1 VSAFSSNLPQMKTFL
16 RVGAIGLVALA
27 LLVAA
32 AWIGGRR
39 YLARSVA
46 PLAGE
51 VIVAGPSAPIEILVD
66 ARGVPQVWARTDADA
81 RFALGWLHAAERLFQ
96 MELTRRMAR
105 GELAELFGEQ
115 AASLD
120 VEQRRLGFAWQ
131 VARDSATM
139 PAEARAQIAQ
149 YVAGINAWIAQA
161 KPLPPEFV
169 LLGFQPRPW
178 TVEDVAVVG
187 FYQSWFAVTLMDR
200 SGDHRAIYARLGGD
214 AGRLANL
221 VQSWSAPTVPEI
233 ARAVPKLTKAS
244 NSWVV
249 APKHSASGAALHAS
263 DPHLELSSAPG
274 LWYAVGLHSAEGLEA
289 VGVSAPGIPSISMG
303 HNGQVSWAFT
313 VAPVDLVD
321 DYWCQVS
328 GDRGQVTTVNGRVSL
343 TVQVESV
350 TVKGGETRVEKIL
363 RAPLGPVMELRG
375 DSARVQHWAGYDF
388 PAWSVAVGSLG
399 LMHAKDFESL
409 RRTVTST
416 GALSVNWTYADR
428 AGNIGYQLGT
438 PIPIRDRYDTFVPQ
452 SGVDPK
458 AQWRGYRALADRPFA
473 LNPAQGWLAST
484 NNQVV
489 GRGARYPIPGFYD
502 VARMTRATELL
513 DQLTGAGTPSPRT
526 TDADAMRAMQRDIFS
541 GIGLRWRGLA
551 IEAADAVGDT
561 SAVRQLRLWQG
572 RMHMTDTAAT
582 LFAYW
587 WQHLPEAV
595 FRDELGDDWPK
606 ARHLVIAALDDSAEA
621 FIDDRTTPVRE
632 MRREIATVAM
642 RKALAERWARPFGEV
657 QTLMIKHPLAVIGV
671 LDRWLGLTRG
681 PYSSR
686 GDAATLDAAF
696 VEFDEVRRG
705 LETVAGASMRF
716 VLDWADVDG
725 FTLSRHLGQSGNP
738 LSPHFD
744 DFLESHLTGEAWPM
758 PFTRAKVA
766 ERAVST
772 WTLRPR

>member
-438 PIPIRDRYDTFVPQ
+438 PIPIRDGYDTFVPQ

-513 DQLTGAGTPSPRT
+513 DQLTGAGMPSPRT

>member
-1 VSAFSSNLPQMKTFL
+1 MKTFF
-16 RVGAIGLVALA
+16 RVTAITLVALA
-27 LLVAA
+27 LLATA
-32 AWIGGRR
+32 AWVGGRR

-51 VIVAGPSAPIEILVD
+51 TTIAGPSAPIEILVD
-66 ARGVPQVWARTDADA
+66 ARGVPQVWPQTDADA

-115 AASLD
+115 AVSLD
-120 VEQRRLGFAWQ
+120 LEQRRLGFAWQ

-139 PAEARAQIAQ
+139 PQDAREQIAA

-187 FYQSWFAVTLMDR
+187 FYQSWFAVSLMDR
-200 SGDHRAIYARLGGD
+200 SGDHRAIYERLGSD

-221 VQSWSAPTVPEI
+221 VQQWSAPTVPAI

-289 VGVSAPGIPSISMG
+289 VGISAPGIPSISMG
-303 HNGQVSWAFT
+303 HNGTVSWAFT

-328 GDRGQVTTVNGRVSL
+328 GDRGQVTTVRGAEPL
-343 TVQVESV
+343 IAQVESIA
-350 TVKGGETRVEKIL
+350 VKGVAPRVEQIL
-363 RAPLGPVMELRG
+363 RAPKGPVMELRG

-399 LMHAKDFESL
+399 LMRATDFESF

-428 AGNIGYQLGT
+428 AGNIGYQLGS
-438 PIPIRDRYDTFVPQ
+438 PIPIREGFDTFVPQ
-452 SGVDPK
+452 SGVDARAEWK
-458 AQWRGYRALADRPFA
+458 GYRGLGERPFA

-489 GRGARYPIPGFYD
+489 GPGSTYPIPGFYD

-513 DQLTGAGTPSPRT
+513 DQLTGAGTPVPRT
-526 TDADAMRAMQRDIFS
+526 TNADAMRSMQRDIVS
-541 GIGLRWRGLA
+541 GISLRWRGLA
-551 IEAADAVGDT
+551 IEGAESVGDT
-561 SAVRQLRLWQG
+561 AAVRHLRFWQG

-587 WQHLPEAV
+587 WQHLPEVV
-595 FRDELGDDWPK
+595 FRDELGDEWPK
-606 ARHLVIAALDDSAEA
+606 ARHLVIAALEDSAEA
-621 FIDDRTTPVRE
+621 FIDDRTTPARE
-632 MRREIATVAM
+632 TRREIATIAM
-642 RKALAERWARPFGEV
+642 RKALAERWARPFGAV
-657 QTLMIKHPLAVIGV
+657 QTLTIRHPLAVVGV

-681 PYSSR
+681 PFSSR

-696 VEFDEVRRG
+696 VEFDAERRG
-705 LETVAGASMRF
+705 FNTIAGASMRF

-744 DFLESHLTGEAWPM
+744 DFLESHMTGEAWPM
-758 PFTRAKVA
+758 PFTRAAVA
-766 ERAVST
+766 KQAVAT
-772 WTLRPR
+772 WTLRPAR

>member
-115 AASLD
+115 VASLD

-438 PIPIRDRYDTFVPQ
+438 PIPIRDGYDTFVPQ